1 MTDQQQ
7 TDPQQINPG
16 QTDPGQTDPGQTD
29 PGQTNPGQT
38 NPGQATYQAP
48 PLAQPPYRRLTR
60 TTWDAPISGVCGGIA
75 RYLGV
80 DPTLIR
86 VLAVVAAVLT
96 FPAALI
102 AYLVMWA
109 VIPKE

>member
-1 MTDQQQ
+1 MTEQQANP
-7 TDPQQINPG
+7 PQQPPGMEDPG

-29 PGQTNPGQT
+29 PGQ
-38 NPGQATYQAP
+38 ATYQAP
-48 PLAQPPYRRLTR
+48 PLPQPPYRRLTR

-86 VLAVVAAVLT
+86 VIAVIAAVVT

-102 AYLVMWA
+102 AYAVMWA

>member
-1 MTDQQQ
+1 MTEQQQ
-7 TDPQQINPG
+7 ANPQQTNPG

-29 PGQTNPGQT
+29 PGQ
-38 NPGQATYQAP
+38 ATYQAP
-48 PLAQPPYRRLTR
+48 PLPQPPYRRLTR

-80 DPTLIR
+80 DPTLVR
-86 VLAVVAAVLT
+86 VLAVIAAVFT

-102 AYLVMWA
+102 AYVVMWV